1 MALPPPSTRPKPLDG
16 DTKQVSLNRMTEVT
30 SKLLHEKTG
39 QLLDR
44 VRRGERF
51 IIVRDGVPDG
61 YLVPAGD
68 SIDPSWD
75 EIMVDVRAA
84 RARGGSKR
92 PNPVL
97 AERKKRNYA

>member
-1 MALPPPSTRPKPLDG
+1 
-16 DTKQVSLNRMTEVT
+16 V
-30 SKLLHEKTG
+30 LHEKTG

-61 YLVPAGD
+61 YLVPA
-68 SIDPSWD
+68 SESVDPPWS
-75 EIMVDVRAA
+75 EIMAEVWELQKKV
-84 RARGGSKR
+84 KETR

-97 AERKKRNYA
+97 AERKRRNRVLGLR

>member
-1 MALPPPSTRPKPLDG
+1 
-16 DTKQVSLNRMTEVT
+16 MTEVT

-61 YLVPAGD
+61 YLVPASE
-68 SIDPSWD
+68 SIDPEWD
-75 EIMVDVRAA
+75 EIMAEVRAI
-84 RARGGSKR
+84 RDKGNPTR

-97 AERKKRNYA
+97 AERKKRNYAARLRR